1 MRIDNSRYTAFLAN
15 PEKYRLTYEVNL
27 SPKVTPFA
35 LDRGGYFHK
44 LNEARN
50 KALSPVDTRQLL
62 MENNA
67 SVKAKQSGDALF
79 AAFRRRWDGNPD
91 FKLASADGRPLAEF
105 EFDLPIPG
113 SIHSLIGAMDE
124 IVEFK
129 EELWVGDT
137 KTANNKASET
147 KKTSEFKLSSQPI
160 FYINAARMMGYP
172 VVGMV
177 YRVVT
182 EHTPPQH
189 YVIPVRKS
197 ERALQLGLRHI
208 HQVAETIEFY
218 RKQFGTDNPW
228 PHPSQT
234 YPCNYE
240 SYGKPACEYA
250 QVCQMRKD
258 EMSEDDLSEFKTRE
272 DHLKIMKGREFKND
286 SSYDIRPAQPSAAI
300 HSQHS
305 D

>member
-1 MRIDNSRYTAFLAN
+1 
-15 PEKYRLTYEVNL
+15 
-27 SPKVTPFA
+27 VTPFA

-50 KALSPVDTRQLL
+50 KALSPQDTKQLL

-67 SVKAKQSGDALF
+67 APKAKQSGDALF
-79 AAFRRRWDGNPD
+79 AAFRRRWDGSTD
-91 FKLASADGRPLAEF
+91 FKLASVDGQPLAEF

-113 SIHSLIGAMDE
+113 SVHYLIGAVDE
-124 IVEFK
+124 IVEYK

-137 KTANNKASET
+137 KTANNKASEA
-147 KKTSEFKLSSQPI
+147 KKRSEFNLSSQPI
-160 FYINAARMMGYP
+160 FYINAMRMMGYP

-189 YVIPVRKS
+189 YVVPVKKS
-197 ERALQLGLRHI
+197 ERALALGLKHI

-218 RKQFGTDNPW
+218 REKFGVDSPW

-240 SYGKPACEYA
+240 YNGKVACEYA
-250 QVCQMRKD
+250 SVCQMRKD
-258 EMSEDDLSEFKTRE
+258 EMSPEDLEEFKQRE
-272 DHLKIMKGREFKND
+272 DHLKVMRGREFKND
-286 SSYDIRPAQPSAAI
+286 SKYDIRPDKAAGVAI
-300 HSQHS
+300 PSQHEQ
-305 D
+305 